1 MSLDHKFINGK
12 HFFESFEH
20 SQFLTIMVDAH
31 CSCNAQTWTKGLI
44 CYHLQ
49 NCLQYLWMKPKDRLK
64 VKFGNTSLER
74 KNTVLGLVRSSNRK
88 LNKIR
93 TGENESPKHA
103 SLKEQ
108 VCNVLLLLK
117 IDFVTEAIIEVV
129 KIRQRADILV
139 PELGLVIEVAV
150 SESDESLEKKR
161 IVFEKL
167 GLSMKVVR

>member
-1 MSLDHKFINGK
+1 MSLDHKFVNGK

-74 KNTVLGLVRSSNRK
+74 KNTVLGLV
-88 LNKIR
+88 
-93 TGENESPKHA
+93 G
-103 SLKEQ
+103 
-108 VCNVLLLLK
+108 V
-117 IDFVTEAIIEVV
+117 
-129 KIRQRADILV
+129 
-139 PELGLVIEVAV
+139 VIENLTR
-150 SESDESLEKKR
+150 LEQERTKAQNTQ
-161 IVFEKL
+161 V
-167 GLSMKVVR
+167 